1 MTERYCLRGHSGHDD
16 DKKRPSYFSCRD
28 ETGSNGRQD
37 SIELGN
43 YPEPYEFSL
52 HSVLTLTAVNAVVST
67 HIVILCSYG
76 SGAPKSYI
84 EALVRVATSLGSAHS
99 TASRMDL
106 RCHLRHGLQEDD
118 SCTS

>member
-1 MTERYCLRGHSGHDD
+1 MTERCCLRGRSGQDD

-28 ETGSNGRQD
+28 EAGSNGRQD

-43 YPEPYEFSL
+43 YPEPYEFLS

-67 HIVILCSYG
+67 HMIILCSYG
-76 SGAPKSYI
+76 SGVPNFYIKAP
-84 EALVRVATSLGSAHS
+84 VRVATSLGSAHS

-106 RCHLRHGLQEDD
+106 RCHLRHGLQEGD